1 MKKTVTIVV
10 TMVMLCAGASA
21 QEMLPYQNPE
31 LSPRERAEDL
41 LGRLTLE
48 EKATLMLDVSDAIPR
63 LGIKKFNWWSEALH
77 GIANMGNV
85 TVYPEPIGMASSFND
100 EMVYAVFDDW
110 GRGQETYGEDPYL
123 TSRMGVQVVKGLQG
137 PLDTKYRK
145 LYACAKHY
153 AIHSGPEYS
162 RHTDNIINVSPR
174 DLWET
179 YMPAFKAC
187 VQKGDVR
194 EVMCAYQRWDD
205 EPCCGS
211 QRLLQKILRDDW
223 GFKYMVVSDCGAVS
237 DFWTS
242 HKSSS
247 NATLAAAHGSLAGT
261 DVECGYNYAYRSIPD
276 AVANGLIH
284 LGCCPWFAGR
294 NGCGVRLQ
302 LRLSK
307 HPRCRSQWSDHRG

>member
-1 MKKTVTIVV
+1 M
-10 TMVMLCAGASA
+10 
-21 QEMLPYQNPE
+21 
-31 LSPRERAEDL
+31 
-41 LGRLTLE
+41 
-48 EKATLMLDVSDAIPR
+48 
-63 LGIKKFNWWSEALH
+63 
-77 GIANMGNV
+77 
-85 TVYPEPIGMASSFND
+85 
-100 EMVYAVFDDW
+100 YAVFDEVSDEGRAAYNKWLSDGNEDTRFHSLSVWTPNVNIFRDPRW

-137 PLDTKYRK
+137 PLDAKYRK

-247 NATLAAAHGSLAGT
+247 NATARKKTIRVPILLSQTWLRLKLGLT
-261 DVECGYNYAYRSIPD
+261 IN
-276 AVANGLIH
+276 ANGRALD
-284 LGCCPWFAGR
+284 GEKEVKYEVVGWFDI
-294 NGCGVRLQ
+294 
-302 LRLSK
+302 SK
-307 HPRCRSQWSDHRG
+307 FFGNY